1 MRDRGV
7 NARLG
12 AFSVIVQPV
21 VEPMEHYTALVL
33 SVSSEFCSQA
43 DFVIKTDDDIYID
56 LYATHT
62 VLQKLMKNKK
72 NQKVHI

>member
-1 MRDRGV
+1 M
-7 NARLG
+7 
-12 AFSVIVQPV
+12 IVQLHRLIDLR
-21 VEPMEHYTALVL
+21 HYSVL
-33 SVSSEFCSQA
+33 SLSSEFCSQA

>member
-1 MRDRGV
+1 MRQQLQRRV
-7 NARLG
+7 IY
-12 AFSVIVQPV
+12 SVSS
-21 VEPMEHYTALVL
+21 L
-33 SVSSEFCSQA
+33 SSEFCSQA
-43 DFVIKTDDDIYID
+43 EFVIKTDDDIYID

>member
-1 MRDRGV
+1 M
-7 NARLG
+7 
-12 AFSVIVQPV
+12 IVQPV
-21 VEPMEHYTALVL
+21 VEPIEHYSVL

>member
-1 MRDRGV
+1 
-7 NARLG
+7 
-12 AFSVIVQPV
+12 
-21 VEPMEHYTALVL
+21 MELFEALVL

>member
-1 MRDRGV
+1 M
-7 NARLG
+7 
-12 AFSVIVQPV
+12 
-21 VEPMEHYTALVL
+21 
-33 SVSSEFCSQA
+33 SSEFCSQA

-72 NQKVHI
+72 NQKVHAYLMKIRLNNDVFILDRTTWRVG

>member
-1 MRDRGV
+1 M
-7 NARLG
+7 
-12 AFSVIVQPV
+12 
-21 VEPMEHYTALVL
+21 
-33 SVSSEFCSQA
+33 SSEFCSQA
-43 DFVIKTDDDIYID
+43 EFVIKTDDDIYID